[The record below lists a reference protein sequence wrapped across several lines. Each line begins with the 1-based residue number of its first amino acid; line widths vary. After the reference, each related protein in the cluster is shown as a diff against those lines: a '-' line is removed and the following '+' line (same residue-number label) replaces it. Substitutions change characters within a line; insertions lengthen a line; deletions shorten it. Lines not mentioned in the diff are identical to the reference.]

1 MTMYGSMS
9 FLHSFHCNS
18 VDHHLL
24 TSPTPHTAM
33 CETTPGCTRTR
44 GHPGRCTRAKEGEFP
59 HLQALQRP
67 QLLAHDTCSRFACFL
82 SCTLLLCLAD
92 GTHKSTSSLT
102 ASETT
107 RERTTSPA
115 RTVRVTPKTSDVFH
129 VLFAANTCARSSSR
143 GLLLHPPIPHHNM
156 VVHTV
161 TEETRKASKHRKT
174 TCVVEVWAAQTRRLR

>member
-1 MTMYGSMS
+1 MEACHFCTLFTATVLIITCSR
-9 FLHSFHCNS
+9 HRHPN
-18 VDHHLL
+18 
-24 TSPTPHTAM
+24 TAM

-82 SCTLLLCLAD
+82 SRTLLLCWLMAH
-92 GTHKSTSSLT
+92 TNQHCPSQRAKQQEREPRHPPVRYVSPPKHLMHFMFFVQSIHARFSSL
-102 ASETT
+102 
-107 RERTTSPA
+107 
-115 RTVRVTPKTSDVFH
+115 H
-129 VLFAANTCARSSSR
+129 

-161 TEETRKASKHRKT
+161 TEETRKASKQRKT